1 MKYIITESQLDS
13 AVIKWLNLEYGDLE
27 LFKTE
32 IYPNHTFFMKNG
44 EIVFDYNGN
53 GQVGIS
59 YDHIWRFLS
68 SFFGLEKEEIQDLT
82 KQWVEKNYGLF
93 VRRIYPEI
101 NDSIHWWRN
110 ITN

>member
-1 MKYIITESQLDS
+1 MSDTE
-13 AVIKWLNLEYGDLE
+13 
-27 LFKTE
+27 
-32 IYPNHTFFMKNG
+32 
-44 EIVFDYNGN
+44 
-53 GQVGIS
+53 
-59 YDHIWRFLS
+59 
-68 SFFGLEKEEIQDLT
+68 GLEKEEIQDLT